1 MSVSLIL
8 GGMSKAVGQLTVWGA
23 YYVLYD
29 ETI

>member
-8 GGMSKAVGQLTVWGA
+8 EGMSKAVGQLTALGA
-23 YYVLYD
+23 YCVLCD